1 MYAIT
6 PELMRKIDKEQAKLQ
21 QNGEKTLMY
30 NAGLCAV
37 SAIEGK
43 ITCGRAV
50 ILCGA
55 GNNGGDG
62 YVIAEELCLQGWD
75 VTVFNY
81 LPRKKRTSAA
91 THFMH
96 RARAAG

>member
-43 ITCGRAV
+43 IAGERAV

-55 GNNGGDG
+55 EWFSK
-62 YVIAEELCLQGWD
+62 V
-75 VTVFNY
+75 
-81 LPRKKRTSAA
+81 
-91 THFMH
+91 
-96 RARAAG
+96 